1 MFIELNGG
9 YNQFMVNTDAIAY
22 FMPSFS
28 RADGGKEQCTIVFK
42 RPINSRGGNV
52 LVVNDTYEEVK
63 RMIKEG
69 K

>member
-9 YNQFMVNTDAIAY
+9 YDKFFVNTDAIAY

-28 RADGGKEQCTIVFK
+28 RVDGGKEQCTIVFK
-42 RPINSRGGNV
+42 NPISSRGGNV
-52 LVVNDTYEEVK
+52 LVANNTYEEVK

-69 K
+69 